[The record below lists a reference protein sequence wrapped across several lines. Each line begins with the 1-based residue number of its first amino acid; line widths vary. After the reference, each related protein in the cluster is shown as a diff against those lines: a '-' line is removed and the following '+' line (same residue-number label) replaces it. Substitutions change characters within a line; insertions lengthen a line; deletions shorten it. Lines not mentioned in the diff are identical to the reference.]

1 MNQCQLEKKIQA
13 DPKQANGWLQVNA
26 SDETEFTKFNL
37 LQEAD
42 PKSDTNCL
50 KSGYTRIEPSYY
62 LNYYW
67 NWWLGGGK
75 GNYAYYPKFNDASN
89 NLQIHVLDEEECI
102 KDGSRIVFKDYDG
115 ATLDYYYLT
124 IWDGGNW
131 DGYLYLWNKTYNL
144 RETFKVRLNT
154 KPERDWKDDLIYR

>member
-1 MNQCQLEKKIQA
+1 M
-13 DPKQANGWLQVNA
+13 
-26 SDETEFTKFNL
+26 
-37 LQEAD
+37 QEDD
-42 PKSDTNCL
+42 PKSNTDCL

-67 NWWLGGGK
+67 NWWLGGGG

-89 NLQIHVLDEEECI
+89 NLQIHVIDEEECI

-115 ATLDYYYLT
+115 NTLDYYYLT

-131 DGYLYLWNKTYNL
+131 NGYLYLWNKTYNL